1 MIAGAT
7 LLAGAGLGGACG
19 YAAGA
24 HVATEAASV
33 PTDDLPSQWMK
44 PTGDSQLDELRRL
57 AVQAPDHELFSKALT
72 FLDLLREHYSTD
84 AALWHGAERI
94 GKGILNDQKFQS
106 RRGLAKWLCQ
116 VIRRNDP
123 TMSPLLQKLLPE
135 LEKVQ

>member
-1 MIAGAT
+1 
-7 LLAGAGLGGACG
+7 
-19 YAAGA
+19 
-24 HVATEAASV
+24 
-33 PTDDLPSQWMK
+33 MK